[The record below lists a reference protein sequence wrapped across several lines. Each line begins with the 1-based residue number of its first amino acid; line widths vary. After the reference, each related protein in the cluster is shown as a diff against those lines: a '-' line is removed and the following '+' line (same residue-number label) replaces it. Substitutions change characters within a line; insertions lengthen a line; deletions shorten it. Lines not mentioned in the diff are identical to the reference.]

1 MRSHKGRKK
10 AKNAK
15 LSLFLKKPNSYDKS
29 VLSLIIHYDNLISTA
44 ALKPGLS
51 MEIHAKQKE

>member
-10 AKNAK
+10 AKNAE

-44 ALKPGLS
+44 ALKSGLS
-51 MEIHAKQKE
+51 MEIHAKQNE